1 MDVRLQVGG
10 CIKMRPRAWVKR
22 VFLCVERNLFAD
34 AGARRSEP
42 ERKMP
47 LRRLLLV
54 LVVVLVLEVPQK
66 IEDEDENEDENET
79 F

>member
-54 LVVVLVLEVPQK
+54 LVVVLVLEIPL
-66 IEDEDENEDENET
+66 IEDEDENEDEDET